1 MKTLPRITAW
11 LTVLAIGFSV
21 FTLLAEDTSTVSDLA
36 GEWHGTGRFK
46 GISYAE
52 ASQKLV
58 AAQDVEIGL
67 KFAVDGKVTGRVGG
81 AELSGHVSEEHRG
94 WLWRLIHANDN
105 FWIEGQITGAVVP
118 GSESGIHPIKAPF
131 IFDGTRVN
139 GSLFVVYPIKY
150 PYPFLGMRL
159 GR

>member
-21 FTLLAEDTSTVSDLA
+21 FTLLAADTSTVSDLA
-36 GEWHGTGRFK
+36 GQWQGKSRFT

-52 ASQKLV
+52 ASQKKV

-67 KFAVDGKVTGRVGG
+67 KFAADGKVTGRVGG
-81 AELSGHVSEEHRG
+81 AELTGRVREEHRG
-94 WLWRLIHANDN
+94 WFWHLIHANDN
-105 FWIEGQITGAVVP
+105 FWIEGQITGAVVV
-118 GSESGIHPIKAPF
+118 GSEGGIHPINAPF
-131 IFDGTRVN
+131 IFDGTRIK